1 MPLAPRIV
9 HSDEILRIGTWQNV
23 AIADVSGDLD
33 LVRMKRLGRAYR
45 ELLPEFPKG
54 ICTFSVIRESTPI
67 ASDEARNEAA
77 RFIKELGDSCLRM
90 AMVIE
95 HRGLMAQVLRT
106 IIRGL
111 NVVTRNTKLVMFD
124 EMKDAIDS
132 IVPLV
137 VPTQDGVNV
146 APELR
151 AAVSS
156 VCDGR
161 GPGRAQKVAQR

>member
-1 MPLAPRIV
+1 MALAPRIV

-54 ICTFSVIRESTPI
+54 ICTFSLIRESTPI
-67 ASDEARNEAA
+67 ASEEARNEAA

-90 AMVIE
+90 SMVIE
-95 HRGLMAQVLRT
+95 HRGVMAQVLRT

-124 EMKDAIDS
+124 DTREAIES
-132 IVPLV
+132 IAPFV
-137 VPTQDGVNV
+137 VPTLPGANPV
-146 APELR
+146 PELR
-151 AAVSS
+151 AAVSA
-156 VCDGR
+156 VCEGQ
-161 GPGRAQKVAQR
+161 GPGRVRQAAQR